1 MTPRL
6 SSLNVGAPAH
16 FTTAEPWSSGIYKS
30 PVQGQIPLSS
40 VNLAGDGQADLA
52 VHGGPD
58 KAVCVYSMDHYPF
71 WRRELESR
79 MRSGWFGEN
88 FSIEGQTET
97 QVAIGDT
104 YEIGTAVVQISQPRS
119 PCWKLGRRW
128 KRPDMPKLVVQ
139 SGRTGWYLRVI
150 ETGHVESGDLLTL
163 VERPYPH
170 LTVDAVNAAEYSKG
184 GATISTPR
192 GSSRT
197 APRLPKPGAE
207 NSGNLSNRYRADELV
222 LFAAALLERAGLAR
236 ERARTVADVLVEG
249 ELLGHTRTAS
259 ISSPGIS
266 NR

>member
-30 PVQGQIPLSS
+30 PVVGRIPLSF
-40 VNLAGDGQADLA
+40 VNLAGDGQADLT

-71 WRRELESR
+71 WRRELEIDECGP
-79 MRSGWFGEN
+79 GWFGEN

-104 YEIGTAVVQISQPRS
+104 FEIGTAVVQISQPRA

-128 KRPDMPKLVVQ
+128 NRLDMPKLVVH

-150 ETGHVESGDLLTL
+150 ETGHVESGDVLTL
-163 VERPYPH
+163 VERPLPASDRRRSQRRG
-170 LTVDAVNAAEYSKG
+170 VQPRRRDEYG
-184 GATISTPR
+184 RRAGARELPR
-192 GSSRT
+192 PCR
-197 APRLPKPGAE
+197 
-207 NSGNLSNRYRADELV
+207 
-222 LFAAALLERAGLAR
+222 GLAR
-236 ERARTVADVLVEG
+236 RIQGSCRIGIRGGGVSDRRRSDPHRHQQLDVDQRHEQSAGVERRAAQGALARRRGQPRD
-249 ELLGHTRTAS
+249 R
-259 ISSPGIS
+259 
-266 NR
+266 